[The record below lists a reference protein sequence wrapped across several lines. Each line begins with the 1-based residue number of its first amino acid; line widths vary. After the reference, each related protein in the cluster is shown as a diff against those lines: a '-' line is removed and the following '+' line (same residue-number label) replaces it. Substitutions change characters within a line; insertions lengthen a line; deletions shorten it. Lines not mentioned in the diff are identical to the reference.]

1 MEKEKLSVGA
11 GMGGM
16 SWGGSYHVVGGA
28 TTAYTP
34 TWLLSS
40 TLAGYSLCL
49 YSDTLAK
56 YSLGLCTLLL

>member
-34 TWLLSS
+34 TCLLSS
-40 TLAGYSLCL
+40 TLGYSLCL

-56 YSLGLCTLLL
+56 CSLCLCTLLL